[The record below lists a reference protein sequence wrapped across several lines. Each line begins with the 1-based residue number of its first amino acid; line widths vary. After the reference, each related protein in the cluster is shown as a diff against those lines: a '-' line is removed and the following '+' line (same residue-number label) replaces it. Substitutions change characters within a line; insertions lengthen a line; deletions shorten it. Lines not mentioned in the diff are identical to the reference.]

1 MKDVFDALH
10 GTARDVDVCEVA
22 FHEFDLRKMCEVLS
36 LAGDQAVDDA
46 DALAATNELFAQ
58 VRPNE
63 AGAAGDQIVS
73 HGCRYCGKPDRDSP
87 GMIFKAF
94 SKYSFLRTSS
104 GSAIPYS
111 FQKAW

>member
-1 MKDVFDALH
+1 MPCY
-10 GTARDVDVCEVA
+10 GTARDVDVGEVA
-22 FHEFDLRKMCEVLS
+22 LHEFDLRKMREVLP
-36 LAGDQAVDDA
+36 LAGDEAVHDTH
-46 DALAATNELFAQ
+46 ALAATNELFAQ
-58 VRPNE
+58 VRSNE
-63 AGAAGDQIVS
+63 AGAAGHQIMR

-87 GMIFKAF
+87 GMIVKAF